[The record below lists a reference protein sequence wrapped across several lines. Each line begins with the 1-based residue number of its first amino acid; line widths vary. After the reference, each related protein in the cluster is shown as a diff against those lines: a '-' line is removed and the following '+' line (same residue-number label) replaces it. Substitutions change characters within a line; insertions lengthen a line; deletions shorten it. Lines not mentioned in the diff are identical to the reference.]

1 MTQPKGKRPNTAAI
15 CAELA
20 ALVAER
26 VGVYLWDVVFEK
38 EGAGWYLR
46 YFIDKDED
54 GGVTID
60 ECEEFSRA
68 MSDLL
73 DEKDPIP
80 QSYTLEV
87 GSPGVERRLTKD
99 WHFQKYLGADV
110 LVRLIRPVEG
120 ERDFIGALSAYHEDG
135 TICVELD
142 GDVEMTFTL
151 SETAFVRLYEEF

>member
-20 ALVAER
+20 APVAEGI
-26 VGVYLWDVVFEK
+26 GVYLWDVVFEK

-46 YFIDKDED
+46 YFIDKDAD

-60 ECEEFSRA
+60 ECEAFSRA

-99 WHFQKYLGADV
+99 WHFGKYLGSDV

-120 ERDFIGALSAYHEDG
+120 ERDFIGTLSAYHEDG
-135 TICVELD
+135 TISVELD
-142 GDVEMTFTL
+142 GDVEMAFTL
-151 SETAFVRLYEEF
+151 AETAFVRLYEEF

>member
-1 MTQPKGKRPNTAAI
+1 MTQPKGKRPNTAAV

-20 ALVAER
+20 APVAEGI
-26 VGVYLWDVVFEK
+26 GVYLWDVVFEK
-38 EGAGWYLR
+38 EGAGWDLR
-46 YFIDKDED
+46 YFIDKDAD

-60 ECEEFSRA
+60 ECEAFSRA

-99 WHFQKYLGADV
+99 WHFRKYLGCDV

-120 ERDFIGALSAYHEDG
+120 ERDFIGTLSAYHEDG
-135 TICVELD
+135 TISVELD
-142 GDVEMTFTL
+142 GDVEMAFTL
-151 SETAFVRLYEEF
+151 AETAFVRLYEEF

>member
-1 MTQPKGKRPNTAAI
+1 MTQPKGKRPNTAAV

-20 ALVAER
+20 APVAEGI
-26 VGVYLWDVVFEK
+26 GVYLWDVVFEK

-46 YFIDKDED
+46 YFIDKDAD

-60 ECEEFSRA
+60 ECEAFSRA

-87 GSPGVERRLTKD
+87 GSPGVERLLTKD
-99 WHFQKYLGADV
+99 WHFRKYLGSDV

-120 ERDFIGALSAYHEDG
+120 ERDFIGTLSAYHEDG
-135 TICVELD
+135 TISVELD
-142 GDVEMTFTL
+142 GDVEMAFTL
-151 SETAFVRLYEEF
+151 AETAFVRLYEEF